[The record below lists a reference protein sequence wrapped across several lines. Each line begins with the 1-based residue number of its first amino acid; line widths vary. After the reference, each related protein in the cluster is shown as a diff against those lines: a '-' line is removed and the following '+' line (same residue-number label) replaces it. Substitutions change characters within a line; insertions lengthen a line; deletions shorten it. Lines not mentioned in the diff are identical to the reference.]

1 MSMRAFASALI
12 VLTFSA
18 ATQATPID
26 PHIRFGAAVAGI
38 PITPVDAFSWQ
49 ANSNGGGVFN
59 FQNLTGNDWVGVDVL
74 VTLPTGVTITCQTV
88 AFFSGCK
95 FKETA
100 SKIPGMSDY
109 DIGFD
114 EPETNGVTNKTVFS
128 LNMNDPIDDHP
139 NMDPNGK
146 GGWGANTMLTA
157 ETTVTPEPASFLL
170 LGSGVVL
177 IGAMRRLR
185 GIYKS

>member
-1 MSMRAFASALI
+1 MRAFVSALM
-12 VLTFSA
+12 VLTFA
-18 ATQATPID
+18 AAAQATAID
-26 PHIRFGAAVAGI
+26 PHIRFGAAVAGV

-59 FQNLTGNDWVGVDVL
+59 FQNLTGNDWVGVNVL
-74 VTLPTGVTITCQTV
+74 VTLPTGATIVCETV
-88 AFFSGCK
+88 AFFAPGCS
-95 FKETA
+95 FHETA

-114 EPETNGVTNKTVFS
+114 EPETNGVTNKAVFS

-139 NMDPNGK
+139 NLGPNGK

-185 GIYKS
+185 RIYKS

>member
-12 VLTFSA
+12 VLTFAASA
-18 ATQATPID
+18 QATPID
-26 PHIRFGAAVAGI
+26 PHIRFGAAVSGI
-38 PITPVDAFSWQ
+38 PVTPVDAFSWQ
-49 ANSNGGGVFN
+49 ANSKGGGVFN
-59 FQNLTGNDWVGVDVL
+59 FQNLTGNDWVGVDVH
-74 VTLPTGVTITCQTV
+74 VTLPIGVTITCQTV
-88 AFFSGCK
+88 AFFSACD
-95 FKETA
+95 FTAMA
-100 SKIPGMSDY
+100 SKTPGMLDY

-114 EPETNGVTNKTVFS
+114 EPETNGVTNKAVFS
-128 LNMNDPIDDHP
+128 LNMNDLIDDHP

-170 LGSGVVL
+170 LGSGMVL

-185 GIYKS
+185 GVYKD